1 MSETKFI
8 TETRDV
14 KDFDQVKLREYGE
27 LIITQGEQESIT
39 IGADEELLPRIKTEV
54 VNRKLIIAIEQDWIE
69 QFSSY
74 LTTRKIKYHLQLK
87 NIQQLEISGAA
98 SVKAADLTADRLE
111 LKVSGAANVNV
122 SQLHV
127 HHLNVELPGTS
138 NLDLAGQADVQTVV
152 VSGAGMYRAPRL
164 ETQKTS
170 IEITGSGKATVWA
183 VTDLD
188 VTITGFGSV
197 RYFGDPRV
205 KRNIHGMGNLKG
217 LGMP

>member
-8 TETRDV
+8 TETREV

-27 LIITQGEQESIT
+27 LIITQGEQESLT
-39 IGADEELLPRIKTEV
+39 IEADEELLPKIQTEV
-54 VNRKLIIAIEQDWIE
+54 ANRKLTIAIDQDWIE
-69 QFSSY
+69 QLTTH

-87 NIQQLEISGAA
+87 NIQKLEISGAA
-98 SVKAADLTADRLE
+98 SVKAAKLTADRLE
-111 LKVSGAANVNV
+111 LKVGGAANINIR
-122 SQLHV
+122 QIQARRLE
-127 HHLNVELPGTS
+127 VELPGTG
-138 NLDLAGQADVQTVV
+138 NLDLAGQADEQTVV

-170 IEITGSGKATVWA
+170 IEITGLGKAIVWA

-197 RYFGDPRV
+197 RYYGEPRV
-205 KRNIHGMGNLKG
+205 KRNIHGMGNLQG